1 VFGSERLSWCFLSQA
16 REYILRLMGSFDTLW
31 FSDQV
36 QSVSEIIGGDSPR
49 LIITYES
56 GAVSSAGAITNIIL
70 ACSKPSHSLK
80 NITEH
85 HGCRPTKPAIGD

>member
-36 QSVSEIIGGDSPR
+36 QSVSEIIGGASPR

-56 GAVSSAGAITNIIL
+56 
-70 ACSKPSHSLK
+70 CSIVCECDYKYYPSLLQ
-80 NITEH
+80 T
-85 HGCRPTKPAIGD
+85 